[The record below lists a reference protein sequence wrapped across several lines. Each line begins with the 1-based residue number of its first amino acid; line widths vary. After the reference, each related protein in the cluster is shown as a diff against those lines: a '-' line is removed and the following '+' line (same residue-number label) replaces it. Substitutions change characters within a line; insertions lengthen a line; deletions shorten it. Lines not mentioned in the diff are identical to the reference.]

1 MMMRL
6 DCSIYNL
13 ALKVPENKKTGCC
26 VTSSHFENK
35 DNILYDKGNR
45 LTYIHYIGISSQ
57 IFKKVCQGENI
68 DFLYR
73 DIFLYYRY
81 YHNPEN
87 LPKFTEKAVYYQ
99 QQSTLTKKNIEKI
112 RTQLIEEKIM
122 TRGIYITAND
132 KVIEQAIAL
141 LKSIRC
147 YDQDTPVVLIPYD
160 DNYQVIAKKLNEDFG
175 VTVYPDLEFIERLSI
190 KLQSIFGEDF
200 FARPNQFRKQAC
212 WFGEFDEF
220 LYIDTDIVVFKK
232 IVDDLNYFTDYDF
245 ICYDY
250 QHKAG
255 IRNVFSQKIIDNKV
269 FTEDE
274 LKGMFNGGFWA
285 SKKGLMS
292 EEKIYQI
299 FEECAANIDYFDF
312 TYKTSDQPIIN
323 YMVLKNIERRFNLAH
338 QPDKNPGNW
347 AGTGHF
353 QQEGYQLIDPS
364 NNQNLHYLHW
374 AGIKIK
380 PGCPYW
386 DVWKH
391 YRYLGETA
399 PDDAELIKTE
409 TGIKTQIFQQVK
421 KILKGK

>member
-1 MMMRL
+1 
-6 DCSIYNL
+6 
-13 ALKVPENKKTGCC
+13 
-26 VTSSHFENK
+26 
-35 DNILYDKGNR
+35 
-45 LTYIHYIGISSQ
+45 
-57 IFKKVCQGENI
+57 
-68 DFLYR
+68 
-73 DIFLYYRY
+73 
-81 YHNPEN
+81 
-87 LPKFTEKAVYYQ
+87 
-99 QQSTLTKKNIEKI
+99 
-112 RTQLIEEKIM
+112 M

-338 QPDKNPGNW
+338 QPDKNPENW

-386 DVWKH
+386 DIWKH
-391 YRYLGETA
+391 YRYL
-399 PDDAELIKTE
+399 
-409 TGIKTQIFQQVK
+409 Q
-421 KILKGK
+421 